1 MAVWPFGQ
9 KSGVDTAQRARL
21 ALSSLWTPSRDNP
34 LKVTSGF
41 VDDGGAVVTVSAGT
55 MDVTVTSFR
64 AIVQPTSATQGAYPV
79 VLDASQV
86 VTLPNGGGADTA
98 YTIAAIVEDSAFDAS
113 GQQRARVFAYTGAAP
128 AGTVLPI
135 RAFNLRAGVSTGTGG
150 LQPSDLGADLR
161 KFTVAHGGI
170 RRVASTDRP
179 AQPFLGQSIYESDTL
194 NMMQWDGSGWR
205 HILRRPQGKWRQSN
219 VQSIPTTTDTIVDLN
234 AQDINIGGM
243 TDLAN
248 NRVLIPKDGSWMVYG
263 QVAYDPDNTAGSY
276 RRCGLRK
283 NGTTVA
289 IIGPP
294 ATPNPAVGLPT
305 IPHVSD
311 LMVLSAGEYLE
322 LMTLHTKGVALNTF
336 VSAQYFSYISAVWM
350 GPSA

>member
-1 MAVWPFGQ
+1 MAIWPFGQ
-9 KSGVDTAQRARL
+9 KSGVDTAQRTRL

-41 VDDGGAVVTVSAGT
+41 IDDGGAVVTVGTGT
-55 MDVTVTSFR
+55 MDVTVSNFK
-64 AIVQPTSATQGAYPV
+64 AIIQPSSATQGAYPV
-79 VLDASQV
+79 VLDATGT
-86 VTLPNGGGADTA
+86 VTFPNGGGADAA

-170 RRVASTDRP
+170 RRVASSDRP
-179 AQPFLGQSIYESDTL
+179 ATPYLGQSIYESDTL

-205 HILRRPQGKWRQSN
+205 HILRRPHGKWRQSN
-219 VQSIPTTTDTIVDLN
+219 VQSIPSTTDTIIDLN
-234 AQDINIGGM
+234 VQDINIGGM

-248 NRVLIPKDGSWMVYG
+248 NRVLITKDGTYKVDG
-263 QVAYDPDNTAGSY
+263 KVAFSPDATAGSY
-276 RRCGLRK
+276 RRCGIRK
-283 NGTTVA
+283 NGTTSYLGVPLDPNVA
-289 IIGPP
+289 
-294 ATPNPAVGLPT
+294 TGLPT
-305 IPHVSD
+305 IPSVSE
-311 LMVLSAGEYLE
+311 LLALTAGDYLE
-322 LMTLHTKGVALNTF
+322 LMALHSKPTALNTM
-336 VSAQYFSYISAVWM
+336 VTPYDSHISAVWM
-350 GPSA
+350 GPSS